1 MFAYNPSVN
10 DNSGQILAAGQ
21 VGAAQANAQMMG
33 QVGENIGGALQAI
46 GGMYGEAK
54 EKRAD
59 GESAFGALQQ
69 MAQMYPSMNKMV
81 KGLEQLDPRTRGM
94 AASQVLGNFGALSQF
109 AVANMY
115 NQTRQNS
122 PFASAGLKGA
132 TLVAGGEGTVPLPV
146 EPPLPVMDNS
156 TLPPSQP
163 SQPSPDAMSAANAW
177 YNQSKSGMIPSGA
190 MRPFYR

>member
-21 VGAAQANAQMMG
+21 VGAAQANSQMMG

-46 GGMYGEAK
+46 GGMYGEAR

-132 TLVAGGEGTVPLPV
+132 ALVAGGEGTVPLPV

-156 TLPPSQP
+156 TLPPRQI
-163 SQPSPDAMSAANAW
+163 SPDALSAAGAW
-177 YNQSKSGMIPSGA
+177 YNQSKSGMFQTGT
-190 MRPFYR
+190 MKPFYRTR

>member
-1 MFAYNPSVN
+1 MFSYSPQVA
-10 DNSGQILAAGQ
+10 DRSGEIIAAGQ

-46 GGMYGEAK
+46 GGMYGEAR
-54 EKRAD
+54 ERRAD

-109 AVANMY
+109 AVAGLA
-115 NQTRQNS
+115 NQTRQGAPILN
-122 PFASAGLKGA
+122 AGLQGA
-132 TLVAGGEGTVPLPV
+132 ARVAGGEGTVMLP
-146 EPPLPVMDNS
+146 EEPLPVMDNS
-156 TLPPSQP
+156 QLPPSQP
-163 SQPSPDAMSAANAW
+163 NQPSPDAMSAANAW
-177 YNQSKSGMIPSGA
+177 YNQSSRGMMQSGA

>member
-1 MFAYNPSVN
+1 MFSYAPQES
-10 DNSGQILAAGQ
+10 DQSGRIIAQGMM
-21 VGAAQANAQMMG
+21 GAAQTNAQMMG
-33 QVGENIGGALQAI
+33 QLGQNIGGALQAI
-46 GGMYGEAK
+46 GGMYGEAR

-122 PFASAGLKGA
+122 PFATAGLKGA
-132 TLVAGGEGTVPLPV
+132 ALVAGGEGTVMLP
-146 EPPLPVMDNS
+146 EEPLPVMDGS
-156 TLPPSQP
+156 QLPPSQP
-163 SQPSPDAMSAANAW
+163 IQPSPDAMSAANAW
-177 YNQSKSGMIPSGA
+177 YNQNNRGMMQSGT

>member
-1 MFAYNPSVN
+1 
-10 DNSGQILAAGQ
+10 
-21 VGAAQANAQMMG
+21 
-33 QVGENIGGALQAI
+33 
-46 GGMYGEAK
+46 
-54 EKRAD
+54 
-59 GESAFGALQQ
+59 
-69 MAQMYPSMNKMV
+69 MNKMV